1 MEGTTEAAM
10 IVVRDIF
17 QLKFGQAGQAIELWK
32 QVMEINR
39 KLGYGGTS
47 RMLTDLV
54 GPDYYTLVLESTY
67 ESMWEFE
74 TAIGKVLK
82 NGEWRA
88 LYNKIVQLTEK
99 GRREILNVV
108 G

>member
-1 MEGTTEAAM
+1 M

-17 QLKFGQAGQAIELWK
+17 QLKFGQAGAAIELWK

-54 GPDYYTLVLESTY
+54 GPAYYTLVLETTY
-67 ESMWEFE
+67 DSMGQMEE
-74 TAIGKVLK
+74 ALQKVLK
-82 NGEWRA
+82 NQEWRGI
-88 LYNKIVQLTEK
+88 YSKIIPLTEK